1 MKSCAVFI
9 ATTGGPV
16 QVLQITPERAPQ
28 SMVCVNRTTNV
39 LPVSKLYDQ
48 FVKPGSGVVERE
60 FGPFDNTSFRVDVS
74 GPIDT
79 GNSWQLG
86 MYLVHALQGSPDHR
100 LIEDIADADM
110 IIWATGCV
118 DYHLNVTEV
127 DHVAAKIQAT
137 GELFAEWAALGKP
150 VSVITAAG
158 INESDARAAVADTGV
173 QIFGAANA
181 GQAGEILGLAGT
193 QKSALVIS
201 GPAAKSGS
209 ARNIALAVLILVL
222 AGGAVFAALLPEK
235 FAEWSEKL
243 KEMAGVQVAQ
253 EEPAPPPAPAPLAP
267 IAKPVAPPPVAIAE
281 PKPPPTPKS
290 PALPKIT
297 VAISRLAPPA
307 VATCMQVHFGGA
319 APDLKPV
326 PELAAGDHGI
336 SDRRTTCGLRFQFD
350 GTGKYLAVHMR
361 LVSGR
366 FVQATKKPAFL
377 AGSQP
382 VSGAQTWTIQLPQKA
397 SEPFAYDLAVLS
409 SDKPLG
415 AELARLQGRDDLST
429 AVQELAKKQIR
440 LVVHSHRISA
450 Q

>member
-39 LPVSKLYDQ
+39 LPVSRLYDQ

-60 FGPFDNTSFRVDVS
+60 FGPFDNASFRVDVS

-86 MYLVHALQGSPDHR
+86 MYLVHALQASPEHR
-100 LIEDIADADM
+100 LIEDVAAADM

-137 GELFAEWAALGKP
+137 GDLFAEWAALGKP
-150 VSVITAAG
+150 VRVITAAG
-158 INESDARAAVADTGV
+158 VNESDARAALAHAGV
-173 QIFGAANA
+173 QILGAKNA
-181 GQAGEILGLAGT
+181 GQAGEFLGLAGAP
-193 QKSALVIS
+193 KSA
-201 GPAAKSGS
+201 PEATGS
-209 ARNIALAVLILVL
+209 ARNIALAALAVILV
-222 AGGAVFAALLPEK
+222 AGAAFAALRPEK

-243 KEMAGVQVAQ
+243 QAIAGARVAA
-253 EEPAPPPAPAPLAP
+253 EYPVAPAPPAAPPPAVNPVPAPPAP
-267 IAKPVAPPPVAIAE
+267 VVQPVIVAK
-281 PKPPPTPKS
+281 PKPPP
-290 PALPKIT
+290 PKIPEMPKLT
-297 VAISRLAPPA
+297 VAIKRLAPPA
-307 VATCMQVHFGGA
+307 GGSCMQVHFGGA
-319 APDLKPV
+319 DPVLKP
-326 PELAAGDHGI
+326 ATQIAGGVHGE
-336 SDRRTTCGLRFQFD
+336 SKRGDTCGLRFEFD
-350 GTGKYLAVHMR
+350 GAGKYLAAFLR
-361 LVSGR
+361 LKSGR
-366 FVQATKKPAFL
+366 FVQGSKKPASL

-382 VSGAQTWTIQLPQKA
+382 VSGLQTWTIQLPQKA
-397 SEPFAYDLAVLS
+397 DAPFAYDLAVLS

-415 AELARLQGRDDLST
+415 TELTRLQGQDDLKA
-429 AVQELAKKQIR
+429 AVPELAKKQIR
-440 LVVHSHRISA
+440 LVVHSHRVSA

>member
-16 QVLQITPERAPQ
+16 QVLQLTPERARQ

-86 MYLVHALQGSPDHR
+86 MYLVHALQASSEHR
-100 LIEDIADADM
+100 LVEDITAADE

-137 GELFAEWAALGKP
+137 GDLFSEWADLGKP
-150 VSVITAAG
+150 VRVITAAG
-158 INESDARAAVADTGV
+158 VNESDARDAAADYGV
-173 QIFGAANA
+173 QVFGAENA
-181 GQAGEILGLAGT
+181 SQAGKILGLAMAP
-193 QKSALVIS
+193 KSALVIS
-201 GPAAKSGS
+201 GTAVKPGSG
-209 ARNIALAVLILVL
+209 RNIALAIFVLVL
-222 AGGAVFAALLPEK
+222 AVGAVFAAINPEK
-235 FAEWSEKL
+235 FTEWGEKL
-243 KEMAGVQVAQ
+243 KAMAGAQVAQ
-253 EEPAPPPAPAPLAP
+253 VEPAPPPPAPEV
-267 IAKPVAPPPVAIAE
+267 KPVPATPPPLAIVK
-281 PKPPPTPKS
+281 PKPPQPQPKK

-297 VAISRLAPPA
+297 VAISRLEPPA
-307 VATCMQVHFGGA
+307 DGTCMQVHFGGA
-319 APDLKPV
+319 EPELNPV
-326 PELAAGDHGI
+326 PELAGGGHGI
-336 SDRRTTCGLRFQFD
+336 SDRRTTCGLRFEFD
-350 GTGKYLAVHMR
+350 GTGKYLAAFLR
-361 LVSGR
+361 LKSGR
-366 FVQATKKPAFL
+366 FVQGAKKPASL
-377 AGSQP
+377 AGRQP

-397 SEPFAYDLAVLS
+397 EAPFAYDLAVLS
-409 SDKPLG
+409 SDQPLG
-415 AELARLQGRDDLST
+415 AELARLQGQGDLRAAAS
-429 AVQELAKKQIR
+429 ELAEKQIK
-440 LVVHSHRISA
+440 LAIHSHQVSA